1 MVNGCEA
8 VAAEAAGKLVDR
20 LISWPVGKG
29 DKLEARR
36 LRGSVDQRATH
47 RAKVQLRR
55 RRVQKCKGERQRS
68 RGDRKPDD

>member
-29 DKLEARR
+29 GKHA
-36 LRGSVDQRATH
+36 VQRCKSE
-47 RAKVQLRR
+47 RSSCAKV
-55 RRVQKCKGERQRS
+55 G
-68 RGDRKPDD
+68 

>member
-29 DKLEARR
+29 GKHAVQRCKSERNSCAKVGYESIEYGVLSI
-36 LRGSVDQRATH
+36 GSVRAQRGHH
-47 RAKVQLRR
+47 RET
-55 RRVQKCKGERQRS
+55 G
-68 RGDRKPDD
+68 